1 MSSQLIDAAIRSIL
15 YGSPAATLDDIREAV
30 TMFEELAP
38 NVRRVLGG
46 SNPTTLMGEDAL
58 RNARVALRAH
68 ERLASLS
75 A

>member
-1 MSSQLIDAAIRSIL
+1 MVL
-15 YGSPAATLDDIREAV
+15 YGSPAATLDDLREAV

-58 RNARVALRAH
+58 RNARVALRAR
-68 ERLASLS
+68 EPPPPGTA
-75 A
+75 